1 MYWNKFQGKLTI
13 APTQKF
19 LDHRVVWKITKK
31 HGADGKQ
38 RKDTAL
44 KWKVALEQGY
54 HAWCKFIVTKLKH
67 IYIQG
72 LAWINTT
79 STTHWT
85 SVLTPQGVEV
95 LVTTFPLPVRQEDL
109 QTHEQDEDPRSFPS
123 QKEFE
128 ANAKTLYNQAK
139 THHKFSRSSR
149 SPTAQPSV
157 TLTPTCAHIR
167 NCGRG
172 WRSLPSSAAVDQ
184 TNASKNASKPLSPR
198 RTSPVRVRTI
208 FRSYYCTH
216 SLCSKTVDLFS
227 TNGGS
232 YSRCVEVYT
241 YKDLFRKYNPRCVGI
256 VSLITVF
263 FSF

>member
-95 LVTTFPLPVRQEDL
+95 LVTAFPLPVRQEDL
-109 QTHEQDEDPRSFPS
+109 QQHEQDEDPRSFPS

-128 ANAKTLYNQAK
+128 ANAKTLYKQAK
-139 THHKFSRSSR
+139 THHKFL
-149 SPTAQPSV
+149 TLLMV
-157 TLTPTCAHIR
+157 TNSTTECNTDTNLRAHPELWARMALITIFCCSGSDECVQKRIEALITKKNISGTCAHHFQILLLHSF
-167 NCGRG
+167 
-172 WRSLPSSAAVDQ
+172 SL
-184 TNASKNASKPLSPR
+184 
-198 RTSPVRVRTI
+198 
-208 FRSYYCTH
+208 F
-216 SLCSKTVDLFS
+216 
-227 TNGGS
+227 
-232 YSRCVEVYT
+232 
-241 YKDLFRKYNPRCVGI
+241 
-256 VSLITVF
+256 
-263 FSF
+263 